1 MYPCGNCRAVAV
13 GPDGRCAACGTYQQQ
28 LNPAPTPGPG
38 YPAAPPVSMP
48 AAGAMPHGGVDL
60 RRGMST
66 TLTVLLGVTVATL
79 ILAFIAR
86 AQQYGIYSDILDG
99 DLPSQDDADSAD
111 SFYALALIISS
122 LVMLAVAIV
131 WPIWF
136 RRLRLNAE
144 AFAPGQHRFGP
155 GWAAGAWFTPVV
167 SLWFP
172 KQIANDIWRA
182 SSPQGPHQVRRGL
195 LNGWWVC
202 WLAGGLLFS
211 SSLQQWTRA
220 RNRAESSGLFGS
232 RSAIEDMKTA
242 LGMNLFAYVVTIAAA
257 ILALLVVRQITAMQ
271 EQRAALSPAG
281 PPGQMPPSPYGAPT
295 PNPYGGGA
303 PGNPYGA
310 PAVPEWWRRPADA
323 PGRPAGPARPAV
335 RPARR
340 VGTALRAGLARRP
353 VSLDRD
359 FSEWAGRERAGGRRG
374 ADRRGERGAG
384 RDETAFRPSTD
395 ACTPGCSD
403 TSAPWSVTPTRR
415 TSPPS
420 PGSR

>member
-28 LNPAPTPGPG
+28 LNPVPNTGPG
-38 YPAAPPVSMP
+38 GYAAAPPVSMP
-48 AAGAMPHGGVDL
+48 AAGAMPPGGVDL
-60 RRGMST
+60 RRGMAT

-79 ILAFIAR
+79 VLAFIAR

-99 DLPSQDDADSAD
+99 DLPSHDDADSAD

-211 SSLQQWTRA
+211 SSLQQWSRA
-220 RNRAESSGLFGS
+220 RDRAESAGLFGA
-232 RSAIEDMKTA
+232 RSAVEDMQTA

-271 EQRAALSPAG
+271 EQRAAL
-281 PPGQMPPSPYGAPT
+281 PPQAPYGQTPPSPYGAPA

-310 PAVPEWWRRPADA
+310 PAPSPYGGGAPQMPPVVPQAPPA
-323 PGRPAGPARPAV
+323 RPAGPPA
-335 RPARR
+335 
-340 VGTALRAGLARRP
+340 G
-353 VSLDRD
+353 
-359 FSEWAGRERAGGRRG
+359 SE
-374 ADRRGERGAG
+374 
-384 RDETAFRPSTD
+384 
-395 ACTPGCSD
+395 
-403 TSAPWSVTPTRR
+403 
-415 TSPPS
+415 PPY
-420 PGSR
+420 GQG